1 MMIETPTKFQ
11 VSGNPSLID
20 KALYQAYIKA
30 IKQHI
35 EFLEKKKRIV
45 EREFIDT
52 ETPNLVK
59 GFIQGLNYAIEQL
72 YEDIENLKDK

>member
-20 KALYQAYIKA
+20 KALYQAYVKA

-35 EFLEKKKRIV
+35 ELLEKKKRMI

-59 GFIQGLNYAIEQL
+59 GIIQGLNLAIEQL